1 MAFNLKT
8 DSELSKEEKYKL
20 LISQIKSLTEGESN
34 FTANIS
40 NITSAVRSSF
50 ESFLWTGFYF
60 KDPEKE
66 NELVLG
72 PFQGKVA
79 CTRIH
84 FGKGVC
90 GTAAQKKETQIA
102 GNVDEFPGHI
112 VCDPDSKSEIVVPVI
127 KNGKTVAVLD
137 IDGNMPYNF
146 DDTDKYYLEK
156 LIESILH
163 LF

>member
-1 MAFNLKT
+1 MAFSLKT
-8 DSELSKEEKYKL
+8 DPSLSKEEKYKL
-20 LISQIKSLTEGESN
+20 LISQIKILTEGESN

-40 NITSAVRSSF
+40 NITSAVKNSF

-60 KDPEKE
+60 TDPEKE
-66 NELVLG
+66 SELVLG
-72 PFQGKVA
+72 PFQGNVA
-79 CTRIH
+79 CTRIP

-90 GTAAQKKETQIA
+90 GTAALKKESLIV

-112 VCDPDSKSEIVVPVI
+112 VCDPDSKSEIVIPVI
-127 KNGKTVAVLD
+127 KDGKTVAVLD
-137 IDGNMPYNF
+137 IDSDMPDNF

-156 LIESILH
+156 LTESILH

>member
-8 DSELSKEEKYKL
+8 DQALSKEEKYKL
-20 LISQIKSLTEGESN
+20 LISQINSLTEDESN

-40 NITSAVRSSF
+40 NITSAVKNSF
-50 ESFLWTGFYF
+50 ENFLWTGFYF
-60 KDPEKE
+60 TDPENE

-90 GTAAQKKETQIA
+90 GTAAQKKETLTV

-112 VCDPDSKSEIVVPVI
+112 VCDSDSKSEIVIPFI

-137 IDGNMPYNF
+137 IDSDRPDNF
-146 DDTDKYYLEK
+146 DDTDRFYLEK
-156 LIESILH
+156 LAENILH